1 MRVSYWLCC
10 IVALIIIKFS
20 LVRMCSTLSMLFASV
35 SSFHTERINIFA
47 KILRSEK
54 AIAWSLLDTVEPR

>member
-20 LVRMCSTLSMLFASV
+20 LVRLFSTLFMPFASV

-47 KILRSEK
+47 KNVTK
-54 AIAWSLLDTVEPR
+54 